1 MSDVR
6 VNARSPYFIEANRVA
21 PDPVVIPPPVEEN
34 TPPTVSITASNTNPC
49 LTETVTLTA
58 VATDTDGTIVSY
70 LWGGTASPY
79 TTSSITITNSVEES
93 KTFYVIVTD
102 DDGDTANA
110 SITIHWQDCTT
121 QLPPQ
126 DIGVECGDTFNQ
138 ATFSGSQSY
147 NFIDVGNKIGNVTI
161 NLQDTIYSPNN
172 VPVKFDITW
181 NGSTVSTGYVG
192 SDSFD
197 NQLLTLGVSPSDIN
211 TSNPTNK
218 GTGTS
223 LTINK
228 TAATPTEVTLTATTP
243 LVNDSFT
250 FELSCPDVLATT
262 TYYYT
267 LTGTCT
273 TGTTEFT
280 YLDVNGVTQTVTLAK
295 DEIQLISA
303 QENSVSVAVCTGTTE
318 KGGESFDLG
327 TPDLIVDPNA
337 EFRIW
342 LDNSG
347 SMGDE
352 INAIRNMIEYELKNS
367 FLTYY
372 DNDVKKYNQQV
383 SSILDP
389 ISYTGTSRDD
399 ERFLLYAAQDKFNST
414 STKVVNMIWVDE
426 ANSSYHV
433 FTPVGDN
440 TQTAIYLSDV
450 QTLRN
455 NLDAEA
461 NYGNKLVII
470 FCVEKTYNN
479 EFKQFSHFI
488 DNISN
493 GVNGF
498 EGSKGLSDRS
508 DVIFVRNV
516 EPSQTAAYYH
526 QVTIDALTD
535 LGYKI

>member
-1 MSDVR
+1 MSDVK
-6 VNARSPYFIEANRVA
+6 VNARSPYYIEANRVA

-34 TPPTVSITASNTNPC
+34 TPPTVTITASNTEPC

-58 VATDTDGTIVSY
+58 VATDSDGTIVSY

-79 TTSSITITNSVEES
+79 TTESITVTNSAEES

-121 QLPPQ
+121 QLPIQ

-138 ATFSGSQSY
+138 AVFSGSQSY
-147 NFIDVGNKIGNVTI
+147 NLIDVGNKIGNVTI
-161 NLQDTIYSPNN
+161 NLQDTIYSPHEI
-172 VPVKFDITW
+172 PVKFDITW
-181 NGSTVSTGYVG
+181 NGSTISTGYVG

-197 NQLLTLGVSPSDIN
+197 DQLLALGVSPSDIN
-211 TSNPTNK
+211 TSYPTNK

-243 LVNDSFT
+243 LVNDSFS
-250 FELSCPDVLATT
+250 FELVCPDVLATT
-262 TYYYT
+262 TFYYT
-267 LTGTCT
+267 LTGTCN

-280 YLDVNGVTQTVTLAK
+280 YTDVNGVTQTVTLAK
-295 DEIQLISA
+295 DATQLVSA
-303 QENSVSVAVCTGTTE
+303 QENTVSVAVCTGTTE

-347 SMGDE
+347 SMGSE
-352 INAIRNMIEYELKNS
+352 IFAIKDMIEYQLKNS

-389 ISYTGTSRDD
+389 ISYTGTAAYD
-399 ERFLLYAAQDKFNST
+399 ERFLLYAAEDKFNST

-426 ANSSYHV
+426 ANPSYHV

-440 TQTAIYLSDV
+440 TQTATYLSDI

-455 NLDAEA
+455 NLDAAA

-470 FCVEKTYNN
+470 FCVEKAFNDEY
-479 EFKQFSHFI
+479 KQFSHFI
-488 DNISN
+488 DNIST
-493 GVNGF
+493 GANGF
-498 EGSKGLSDRS
+498 AGSKGLSDRS

-516 EPSQTAAYYH
+516 QPYQTAAYYH

>member
-1 MSDVR
+1 M
-6 VNARSPYFIEANRVA
+6 
-21 PDPVVIPPPVEEN
+21 
-34 TPPTVSITASNTNPC
+34 
-49 LTETVTLTA
+49 
-58 VATDTDGTIVSY
+58 
-70 LWGGTASPY
+70 
-79 TTSSITITNSVEES
+79 
-93 KTFYVIVTD
+93 
-102 DDGDTANA
+102 
-110 SITIHWQDCTT
+110 
-121 QLPPQ
+121 
-126 DIGVECGDTFNQ
+126 
-138 ATFSGSQSY
+138 
-147 NFIDVGNKIGNVTI
+147 
-161 NLQDTIYSPNN
+161 
-172 VPVKFDITW
+172 
-181 NGSTVSTGYVG
+181 
-192 SDSFD
+192 
-197 NQLLTLGVSPSDIN
+197 
-211 TSNPTNK
+211 
-218 GTGTS
+218 
-223 LTINK
+223 
-228 TAATPTEVTLTATTP
+228 
-243 LVNDSFT
+243 NDSFT

-267 LTGTCT
+267 LIGTCT

-318 KGGESFDLG
+318 KGGQSFDSG

-347 SMGDE
+347 SMGSE
-352 INAIRNMIEYELKNS
+352 IFAIRDMIEYQLKNS

-389 ISYTGTSRDD
+389 ISYTGTTASS
-399 ERFLLYAAQDKFNST
+399 ERFLLYAAEDKFNST

-426 ANSSYHV
+426 ANPSYHV

-440 TQTAIYLSDV
+440 TQTATYLSDV

-455 NLDAEA
+455 NLDAVA
-461 NYGNKLVII
+461 NYGNKLVVI
-470 FCVEKTYNN
+470 FCVEKNFNDEY
-479 EFKQFSHFI
+479 KQFSHFI

-516 EPSQTAAYYH
+516 EPYQTAAYYH